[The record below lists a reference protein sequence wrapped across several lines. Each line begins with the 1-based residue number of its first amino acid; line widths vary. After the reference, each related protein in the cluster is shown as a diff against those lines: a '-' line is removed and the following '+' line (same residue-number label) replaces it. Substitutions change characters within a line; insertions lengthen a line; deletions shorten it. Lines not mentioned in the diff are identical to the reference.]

1 MDKTFP
7 IYLHNSFVQQA
18 LITIQKTVKMY
29 LAKKKNKP
37 RYLMLMK
44 IRNLS
49 SQLKQIVSL
58 AKNLKSEKDSVEK
71 AAKKIQEN
79 ISEVVAKIKFNDKIR
94 GKDMEK
100 YYQMLVD
107 QINKE
112 LANVK
117 TKVNNILTAVHFTNK
132 TTAD

>member
-1 MDKTFP
+1 MLLY
-7 IYLHNSFVQQA
+7 IQQA

-79 ISEVVAKIKFNDKIR
+79 ISEVVAKIKLNDKIR

-117 TKVNNILTAVHFTNK
+117 TKVNYMLTVVPTTFLTIK
-132 TTAD
+132 TD

>member
-1 MDKTFP
+1 
-7 IYLHNSFVQQA
+7 
-18 LITIQKTVKMY
+18 MY

-79 ISEVVAKIKFNDKIR
+79 ISEVVSKIKLNDKIR

-100 YYQMLVD
+100 YYQILVD

-117 TKVNNILTAVHFTNK
+117 TKVNNILTIRFYKLNIRRLRSRRWPRSRRS
-132 TTAD
+132 

>member
-1 MDKTFP
+1 
-7 IYLHNSFVQQA
+7 
-18 LITIQKTVKMY
+18 
-29 LAKKKNKP
+29 
-37 RYLMLMK
+37 MLMK

-49 SQLKQIVSL
+49 SQLKQIASL
-58 AKNLKSEKDSVEK
+58 AKNLKSEKVNLIKHLYNIFLIRGFVCQDSVEK

-79 ISEVVAKIKFNDKIR
+79 ISEVVAKIKFNENIR

-100 YYQMLVD
+100 YYQKLMD

-117 TKVNNILTAVHFTNK
+117 SKVKQFQNYILTI
-132 TTAD
+132 

>member
-1 MDKTFP
+1 
-7 IYLHNSFVQQA
+7 
-18 LITIQKTVKMY
+18 MY

-79 ISEVVAKIKFNDKIR
+79 ISEVVAKIKLNDKIR

-117 TKVNNILTAVHFTNK
+117 TKVNNILTIRFYKLNIRRLRSRR
-132 TTAD
+132 